1 MSRAR
6 LDIVRRTC
14 AEHGL
19 HEPRV
24 VSISHKRNEACQAMA
39 DLLAVQAP
47 PFAICAFNDETAFA
61 ALAALADLHIS
72 VPDEVSVIDHD
83 NTLIAELSNPALTTI
98 GVVAS
103 DMGQRLIASVLSV
116 LQGGPVLETV
126 MPAAKVFVR
135 ASAK

>member
-1 MSRAR
+1 MKQPLLLWQRS
-6 LDIVRRTC
+6 
-14 AEHGL
+14 
-19 HEPRV
+19 P
-24 VSISHKRNEACQAMA
+24 ISTFPYQ
-39 DLLAVQAP
+39 
-47 PFAICAFNDETAFA
+47 I
-61 ALAALADLHIS
+61 
-72 VPDEVSVIDHD
+72 EVSVIDHD